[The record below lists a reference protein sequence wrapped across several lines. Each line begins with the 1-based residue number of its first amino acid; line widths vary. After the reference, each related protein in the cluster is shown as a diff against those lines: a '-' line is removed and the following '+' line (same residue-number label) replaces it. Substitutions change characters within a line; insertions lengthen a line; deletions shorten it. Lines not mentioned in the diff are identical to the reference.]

1 MSYRLACVLAEPE
14 IRWVEIVKILEWVHQ
29 FAAKRVSLPLY
40 QKALNRQK
48 IELQNAIIQFQSME
62 IEEEDQILWLKD
74 LQPALQG
81 LLNALEKALTEA
93 EIYVQE
99 SNQDQMKRI
108 LLHLQEVERIE
119 QYLQSR
125 LGCANYLTQKEV
137 NNLLSVASEKVA
149 TLLSME

>member
-1 MSYRLACVLAEPE
+1 M
-14 IRWVEIVKILEWVHQ
+14 
-29 FAAKRVSLPLY
+29 
-40 QKALNRQK
+40 
-48 IELQNAIIQFQSME
+48 ELFHSF
-62 IEEEDQILWLKD
+62 EEEDQILWFKD
-74 LQPALQG
+74 LQPAIQG
-81 LLNALEKALTEA
+81 LLNALEKALMEA
-93 EIYVQE
+93 EVYVQE

>member
-1 MSYRLACVLAEPE
+1 M
-14 IRWVEIVKILEWVHQ
+14 KILEWVHQ
-29 FAAKRVSLPLY
+29 FSEKRVSLPLY

-48 IELQNAIIQFQSME
+48 VELQNAIVQFQRME

-74 LQPALQG
+74 LQPAIQG
-81 LLNALEKALTEA
+81 LLNALEKALMEA
-93 EIYVQE
+93 EVYVQE

-137 NNLLSVASEKVA
+137 NTLLSVASEKVA